1 MHLSCICARV
11 HKHGMTRDRI
21 QGRFGSNVLREELYA
36 LFLNSPLNGTTVA
49 PCGGVCHGVSSFAE
63 HPDDVGAVL
72 SEVRG
77 TEGKDQRLA
86 GTLGSESHN
95 LVRHLFV
102 ALVAV

>member
-1 MHLSCICARV
+1 MHMRARI
-11 HKHGMTRDRI
+11 HKHDMTCDRI
-21 QGRFGSNVLREELYA
+21 QGRFELNILREELYA
-36 LFLNSPLNGTTVA
+36 LILNSTLDGTTVA
-49 PCGGVCHGVSSFAE
+49 PCRGVCHGVSSFAE

-86 GTLGSESHN
+86 GTLGSESNN
-95 LVRHLFV
+95 LIRHLFV